1 MLHVRLLVPVDL
13 MAQILALLDGNVGVV
28 NISVVTGAGRSP
40 AGDLVEFDAAREVGD
55 DLFAAL
61 AALDLDDRGSISV
74 EQVDL
79 ALSRSSREAQQRAP
93 GNATDAVIWD
103 EVETRTGD
111 DAALTGTFLTF
122 LTIATLLAGV
132 GIVTDSA
139 VTVVGAMVVGPEFGA
154 LAALAVGLVRRR
166 GRLARRGAIALVVGF
181 PVAMAITALAT
192 WLAQATGLV
201 SDDLVELNT
210 QTEFIYEPGVLS
222 LIVALLAGAAG
233 MLSLTSR
240 NSAALVGVFIS
251 VTTVPAAGYVAV
263 GGVLG
268 EWSQVWGSALQL
280 LINLVGIVL
289 AASAMLWTRRLF
301 NAGHLQRS
309 TDTGPSARTTGRT
322 KRLPWLLS
330 GIKPETQ
337 RE

>member
-1 MLHVRLLVPVDL
+1 MDL
-13 MAQILALLDGNVGVV
+13 TAQVLALLDGNVGVV
-28 NISVVTGAGRSP
+28 NVSVVKGAGRSP
-40 AGDLVEFDAAREVGD
+40 AGDLIEFDAAREVGD
-55 DLFAAL
+55 ELFAAL
-61 AALDLDDRGSISV
+61 TDLGLDDRGAISV

-79 ALSRSSREAQQRAP
+79 SLCRSSREAQERVP
-93 GNATDAVIWD
+93 GNSTDAVIWD

-111 DAALTGTFLTF
+111 DAALTATFLTF

-139 VTVVGAMVVGPEFGA
+139 VTVVGAMVVGPEFGP
-154 LAALAVGLVRRR
+154 LAAIAVGLVRRR
-166 GRLARRGAIALVVGF
+166 GLLARRGAIALAVGF
-181 PVAMAITALAT
+181 PVAMSITACAT
-192 WLAQATGLV
+192 WVAQESGLV

-210 QTEFIYEPGVLS
+210 QTEFIYTPGWLS
-222 LIVALLAGAAG
+222 LVVALLAGAAG

-289 AASAMLWTRRLF
+289 AAAAMLWTRRWAHGRRLRRSVL
-301 NAGHLQRS
+301 AGQTAHQF
-309 TDTGPSARTTGRT
+309 GAA
-322 KRLPWLLS
+322 KRHPGLLS
-330 GIKPETQ
+330 GIRPETR